1 MSAESDALIEYCRAN
16 QRISPKPLQ
25 WHDFWKLLR
34 SIRPTLADTEPPKPL
49 ILSGWWYSTDDQKR
63 DALREQIEWADRHGV
78 LPAAGKFLR
87 ELATDDWMDPAER
100 SRPFQ
105 SDRLDRQRSREQ
117 NRRAHQERKAAKDA
131 QVRALLPQDLIAAYT
146 STRYVT
152 FAEPAF
158 VLRIGEASADLRS
171 LYRRRGIRSAAFL
184 TAWNP
189 YSRPTP
195 LEQNEAAQTE
205 LRQRLAQEG
214 LSLLEGEGR
223 GADGDWPPE
232 PSILALGCSKRLA
245 KKLGHQFGQNAI
257 VWAGANGVPRLILL
271 HLMHDAATSL
281 RLRGVAAHASSE

>member
-1 MSAESDALIEYCRAN
+1 MSAESEALIEYCRAN
-16 QRISPKPLQ
+16 QRISPKPRQ
-25 WHDFWKLLR
+25 WHDFWMLLR
-34 SIRPTLADTEPPKPL
+34 SVKPTFADTEPPKSL
-49 ILSGWWYSTDDQKR
+49 ILSDWWYSTDEQKWHT
-63 DALREQIEWADRHGV
+63 LREQIDWADQHGV
-78 LPAAGKFLR
+78 LPAARKFLR
-87 ELATDDWMDPAER
+87 ALATDDWLSPDQR
-100 SRPFQ
+100 RRPFQ
-105 SDRLDRQRSREQ
+105 SDRLDRQRRREQ
-117 NRRAHQERKAAKDA
+117 KRRAHQARKAAKDA

-146 STRYVT
+146 STRYET
-152 FAEPAF
+152 FAAPAF
-158 VLRIGEASADLRS
+158 VLRIGEASADLRL

-195 LEQNEAAQTE
+195 LEQNKAAQTE

-232 PSILALGCSKRLA
+232 PSILALGCSKKLA
-245 KKLGHQFGQNAI
+245 KKLGRQFGQNAI
-257 VWAGANGVPRLILL
+257 VWAGANGVPQLILL